1 MTKSHFDQLQDI
13 INDAM
18 SKAAS
23 LERER
28 CAELVQKLAD
38 GTDDQVIQDI
48 LNEVVVALRRLKD
61 ER

>member
-1 MTKSHFDQLQDI
+1 MKSHSDQLQDI

-18 SKAAS
+18 SKAAA

-28 CAELVQKLAD
+28 CAELVQRLAD
-38 GTDDQVIQDI
+38 GTEDQVIQDI
-48 LNEVVVALRRLKD
+48 LNEVVVALRRLTD

>member
-1 MTKSHFDQLQDI
+1 MKSHSDQVQDI

-18 SKAAS
+18 RKSAI

-28 CAELVQKLAD
+28 CAELVQRLSD
-38 GTDDQVIQDI
+38 GTEDQVIKEI
-48 LNEVVVALRRLKD
+48 LNEVVTAIRRLSD

>member
-1 MTKSHFDQLQDI
+1 MKSHSELIQDI

-18 SKAAS
+18 SKAAT

-38 GTDDQVIQDI
+38 GTEDQVIQDI
-48 LNEVVVALRRLKD
+48 LNEVVVALRRLSD